1 MQRLEPITLERTD
14 EHWQRV
20 ALLLPPH
27 KPQTGRPNNDHRT
40 ILAGMLWIARTGS
53 SWRDLP
59 DAFGPWNT
67 VQSRYQRWRTAGIW
81 QQILVALNPPAI
93 GSVL

>member
-1 MQRLEPITLERTD
+1 
-14 EHWQRV
+14 
-20 ALLLPPH
+20 
-27 KPQTGRPNNDHRT
+27 
-40 ILAGMLWIARTGS
+40 MLWIARTGS